1 MKYFVTGGT
10 GHIGSELVQ
19 SLVNSNHE
27 VSVLTRQRH
36 PHMIDGASY
45 IIGDLL
51 DTERYGRELEDA
63 VVVHL
68 AADVRIGVLGEREKM
83 DIFRTNYVGTEEL
96 LDAFE
101 RHGGRHLIYLSSRQV
116 YGHENIDE
124 DTPLDGKGT
133 SVYAH
138 SKVLAHR
145 AVRRSGIDWTV
156 LIPGMVY
163 SREQRSTGVNYVYR
177 MFRQG
182 LKLGFGL
189 DKRNSYTYLEDL
201 ITAVEKVAGNPE
213 AFHREYI
220 ISNGSMTTRDL
231 YSVFEEVSGV
241 RAPKREVPRWVLSSV
256 SRVLTHMTR
265 LTGRRFLLNQE
276 TLNNASI
283 TTVMDNSRSIK
294 ELGMKYS
301 PLRDTIVSCLE
312 GIEGRKIQRVRVKR
326 TLPVSISS

>member
-10 GHIGSELVQ
+10 GHIGSELVK

-27 VSVLTRQRH
+27 VSVLTRQKH
-36 PHMIDGASY
+36 PHKINGVSY
-45 IIGDLL
+45 VIGDVR

-68 AADVRIGVLGEREKM
+68 AADIRIGVLGENEKM
-83 DIFRTNYVGTEEL
+83 EIFRTNYVGTEEL

-101 RHGGRHLIYLSSRQV
+101 QHGGRHLIYLSSRQV

-163 SREQRSTGVNYVYR
+163 SREQRGTGVNYVYK

-189 DKRNSYTYLEDL
+189 DKCNSYTHLGDL
-201 ITAVEKVAGNPE
+201 ITAIEKVAGNPE
-213 AFHREYI
+213 AFRREYI
-220 ISNGSMTTRDL
+220 ISNGSMSTREL

-241 RAPKREVPRWVLSSV
+241 RAPTREVPRWVLDSV

-265 LTGRRFLLNQE
+265 LTGKRFLLNQE

-283 TTVMDNSRSIK
+283 ATVMDNSRSIK

-301 PLRDTIVSCLE
+301 PLRDTMISCLE
-312 GIEGRKIQRVRVKR
+312 EIEGRKIQPVRVKR
-326 TLPVSISS
+326 ILPVSISS